1 MGIIPV
7 ALGVPLIVLTIPPG
21 VVLVPALIA
30 LYGVVELGFGLFY
43 AMLAFIP
50 VVGTGLGRGREK

>member
-1 MGIIPV
+1 MFAMIF
-7 ALGVPLIVLTIPPG
+7 
-21 VVLVPALIA
+21 
-30 LYGVVELGFGLFY
+30 YGVVELGFGLFY